1 MVMKK
6 FATILITIFLVTGFA
21 NSALAFGPG
30 WDGHGRHDNPR
41 GYARNWHDGYR
52 GHDRGWHGDF
62 NGHDRGRRDYGQHS
76 DHNVPSHGSGA
87 MISLPLVPLPGV
99 SHLFPSI
106 NVNIH

>member
-1 MVMKK
+1 MKK
-6 FATILITIFLVTGFA
+6 ISTILMAILVVVGLTG
-21 NSALAFGPG
+21 SALAFGPG
-30 WDGHGRHDNPR
+30 WDGHGR
-41 GYARNWHDGYR
+41 YANYR
-52 GHDRGWHGDF
+52 GHDRGWHGEF
-62 NGHDRGRRDYGQHS
+62 QGHDRGRRDYGRHY